1 MTTNTMHSTDI
12 DMLEFQNLGDAL
24 LTEVKPPAMLI
35 DDLIYAEGIHSVYSP
50 GGTGKTI
57 LAMWIALQALERCET
72 VVYIDEE
79 NGSHRV
85 TELLKHLGADAEL
98 VREHFK
104 YAAAPV
110 TSAAVDLWRATV
122 DAYGPSLV
130 VFDSFADH
138 LALDGVNENAS
149 TEVTAWIKS
158 FAQPVKDC
166 GGAVLILDHVSKDSS
181 GKGARGSTAKLA
193 KVDVAWKLS
202 LNTPFSRNTI
212 GKVTLSRDKD
222 RIGTMPHSRTFKVG
236 GDGWGTLRV
245 EPEGTT
251 VQPDP
256 KTLTGKHHQIHD
268 ALINDFPEGSEA
280 KPLYE
285 SVGMAKA
292 TFYKVVNEIP
302 ENLVFKVGTKY
313 HGVS

>member
-1 MTTNTMHSTDI
+1 MNMTQHTDI
-12 DMLEFQNLGDAL
+12 DVLEFQNLGDAL
-24 LTEVKPPAMLI
+24 LTEVKPPEMLI
-35 DDLIYAEGIHSVYSP
+35 NGLVYAEGIHSIYSP

-79 NGSHRV
+79 NGSHHV
-85 TELLKHLGADAEL
+85 TELLKHMGADPEL
-98 VREHFK
+98 VGEYFK
-104 YAAAPV
+104 YAPAPGL
-110 TSAAVDLWRATV
+110 TSAAVNNWRATV
-122 DAYGPSLV
+122 DVYRPSLV

-166 GGAVLILDHVSKDSS
+166 GGAVLILDHVAKDGS

-202 LNTPFSRNTI
+202 CNTPFSRDTI

-222 RIGTMPHSRTFKVG
+222 RIGTMPYSRTFKVG
-236 GDGWGTLRV
+236 GDGWDRLVV
-245 EPEGTT
+245 EPDGTT
-251 VQPDP
+251 VQPSAD
-256 KTLTGKHHQIHD
+256 TLTGKHRQIHD
-268 ALINDFPEGSEA
+268 ALINDFPSGCEA

-285 SVGMAKA
+285 SIGMTKA
-292 TFYKVVNEIP
+292 TFYRVVEQIP
-302 ENLVFKVGTKY
+302 DNLVSKTDGKY
-313 HGVS
+313 HAVS